1 MRSHRKS
8 LFERVYDLAPAVVVI
23 SAGAAAVVVAM
34 NLLVTATPITVPAT
48 PTPLPSVGPSFA
60 GTPSLL
66 PFASVGPTDTPAPRA
81 SLTDHQPRFVHSVIK
96 DSDPAGAW
104 TVYLSYPAFV
114 TGETPW
120 AVEIDTD
127 LRADLNAR
135 AGQWESGPA
144 AHRWAKGRMNTF
156 TGSFDTEMVSP
167 AIASWTYFLVD
178 DSSARGPE
186 TSVETLNFDLSTGQ
200 RMTLDDVFIDATSA
214 ISILSGLAPGM
225 LKAELGTA
233 YVESLVDE
241 GTSPLLNNYNNWA
254 ITRTGLR
261 ITFNQFQVASS
272 GPALPSIVVP
282 WSALRS
288 IMNTTGPVA
297 DMVGLS

>member
-1 MRSHRKS
+1 
-8 LFERVYDLAPAVVVI
+8 
-23 SAGAAAVVVAM
+23 
-34 NLLVTATPITVPAT
+34 
-48 PTPLPSVGPSFA
+48 
-60 GTPSLL
+60 
-66 PFASVGPTDTPAPRA
+66 
-81 SLTDHQPRFVHSVIK
+81 
-96 DSDPAGAW
+96 
-104 TVYLSYPAFV
+104 
-114 TGETPW
+114 
-120 AVEIDTD
+120 
-127 LRADLNAR
+127 
-135 AGQWESGPA
+135 
-144 AHRWAKGRMNTF
+144 MNTF

-241 GTSPLLNNYNNWA
+241 GTSPLHNNYNNWA